1 MKSISGRNP
10 DAYLADTGRNA
21 RRGFGLHYLRSVG
34 AKIYAIIVLCFLTF
48 VGIDAYQMWSA
59 KLGLESQRRTEIKH
73 LTEVARAAVQ
83 EEYAA
88 SQAGSI
94 SVEEARERA
103 AARIAGL
110 RYGEDGYFWII
121 DHSKLVMLPPRP
133 DLNGRDLGAI
143 KDPHGK
149 EILVE
154 ANKVASRD
162 GQGYIDYEWP
172 RPGQSQP
179 VPKITYVVAFEPW
192 GWAIGSGAY
201 IDDIHAQIW
210 AQVKQDLTILLL
222 GLIACG
228 AITFLVAR
236 GLSRALRSIAAV
248 TGELAKGN
256 FAVEVPG
263 ADRTDEIGK
272 ISRAM
277 QRMTANLHAT
287 AEVADA
293 IAQGDL
299 TVEAKPLSDKDTLGL
314 AQQRMVEKLQ
324 NVVRDALA
332 AAGNVSSGSQEMSL
346 SASVLSAGASEQAS
360 AAQEASSAMEE
371 MASNIKQN
379 ASNASQTEKIARQ
392 SAAGAESSGEA
403 VARAVQAMQTIAQK
417 ITIVQEIARQTDLLA
432 LNAAVE
438 AARAGEHGRGF
449 AVVAS
454 EVRKLAER
462 SQTAAQEIRA
472 LSGQTVSVAQQAG
485 EMLTKLVPEIKKT
498 AQLVEEISAACRE
511 QDIGASQVNQ
521 AVQQLD
527 EVIQQNASASEELSA
542 TSEEL
547 AGQAERLQE
556 SISFFRI
563 GEGQRQAAAAVAKL
577 HAGHVPADK
586 LAKRAPAP
594 AQAAQQLH

>member
-10 DAYLADTGRNA
+10 DEYLADSGRNA
-21 RRGFGLHYLRSVG
+21 RRGFGLHSLRSVG
-34 AKIYAIIVLCFLTF
+34 AKIYAIIALCFLTF
-48 VGIDAYQMWSA
+48 VGVDAYQMWSA

-110 RYGEDGYFWII
+110 RYGEDGYFWIA

-133 DLNGRDLGAI
+133 DLNGRDLREF

-172 RPGQSQP
+172 RPGQSRP

-256 FAVEVPG
+256 FAVKVPG

-346 SASVLSAGASEQAS
+346 SANVLSAGASEQAS

-392 SAAGAESSGEA
+392 SAAGRRIERRGCGPRRAGHADNRPEDHHRAGDRAPDRSAGPERGGRSGA
-403 VARAVQAMQTIAQK
+403 CRRARPWLRGGGLRGAKARRAQPDRGGGDRRAFGPDRDGGPAGRRDADQARARH
-417 ITIVQEIARQTDLLA
+417 QEDRRSWSRRSARP
-432 LNAAVE
+432 AASRMS
-438 AARAGEHGRGF
+438 APT
-449 AVVAS
+449 
-454 EVRKLAER
+454 R
-462 SQTAAQEIRA
+462 STRR
-472 LSGQTVSVAQQAG
+472 SSSST
-485 EMLTKLVPEIKKT
+485 
-498 AQLVEEISAACRE
+498 R
-511 QDIGASQVNQ
+511 
-521 AVQQLD
+521 
-527 EVIQQNASASEELSA
+527 
-542 TSEEL
+542 
-547 AGQAERLQE
+547 
-556 SISFFRI
+556 
-563 GEGQRQAAAAVAKL
+563 
-577 HAGHVPADK
+577 
-586 LAKRAPAP
+586 
-594 AQAAQQLH
+594 